1 MAPIKVSTYERLTL
15 LVKNRF
21 TKILKEVEKIVKSE
35 IPLTH
40 VVQRTLN
47 SYLSEVSKKRN
58 DFEANLARIVEV
70 ATNEELSVKRL
81 STDQDE
87 INDLFIQISG
97 LIESAMSPEEA
108 PSTPSVHSE
117 RQTPLATL

>member
-1 MAPIKVSTYERLTL
+1 
-15 LVKNRF
+15 
-21 TKILKEVEKIVKSE
+21 
-35 IPLTH
+35 
-40 VVQRTLN
+40 
-47 SYLSEVSKKRN
+47 LSERSFQKRN

-70 ATNEELSVKRL
+70 ATTEELSVERL

-87 INDLFIQISG
+87 INDLFVQIPG

-117 RQTPLATL
+117 RQTPLATLSHINLPRLELHHFSGDPAKWVSFINLYNSTVHLNKV